1 MKNVLYE
8 NNVVLH
14 TGYGHGGGRYRT
26 SGGMDAMCGANL
38 PERAENF
45 VIRNN
50 IFDGSKDNLITAI
63 AAEKSY
69 LPKMS
74 GNTYIH
80 REDAKFGYWFVRNA
94 NSLVRF
100 DSDIKN
106 KMIELDSV
114 AMQWDNHIALQN
126 VSLTIN
132 EGDFLA
138 ITGPNGGGKTT
149 LLRLILRLIKPT
161 SGKVIYRS
169 YGKEVENLEIGYLP
183 QKNQIDSRFPIT
195 VEEVVSLGLMS
206 QKKLSKQE
214 RKEKVSQTIAL
225 MGLEEHANRLIG
237 ELSGGQLQRTL
248 LGRAIVSN
256 PRVLVLDEPLSYV
269 DKSFEGR
276 LYDIIAQ
283 LAKHTTIILVSHEM
297 TRIAT
302 MANRHIIIDRTLH
315 ECSAEHHYIATECN

>member
-1 MKNVLYE
+1 M
-8 NNVVLH
+8 
-14 TGYGHGGGRYRT
+14 TGKLKL
-26 SGGMDAMCGANL
+26 DASSMRL
-38 PERAENF
+38 PQ
-45 VIRNN
+45 
-50 IFDGSKDNLITAI
+50 
-63 AAEKSY
+63 
-69 LPKMS
+69 
-74 GNTYIH
+74 
-80 REDAKFGYWFVRNA
+80 
-94 NSLVRF
+94 
-100 DSDIKN
+100 N

-161 SGKVIYRS
+161 RGKVIYRS
-169 YGKEVENLEIGYLP
+169 NGKEVENLEIGYLP

-315 ECSAEHHYIATECN
+315 ECSAEHHYITTECY